1 MKCKFCGV
9 EIDDNILKCPACNR
23 SLKKDKFPTWVIVLI
38 VLVCSGFFTLPFIGI
53 VAAITIPELIEN
65 TNIARNKVMLKK
77 TLSALD
83 QALLLEY
90 VMKDKHYSNT
100 DDVWFKAIK
109 NNVNSTDIEGGIRL
123 ADLTEIRYE
132 KLKNNCSETPKD
144 STKYGSSTAC
154 AKLTVD
160 VDGFDKGKNSLSS
173 KGAIKDRFVLWLYA
187 NRVEVNPNSVEY
199 DVLTKKLSE

>member
-1 MKCKFCGV
+1 
-9 EIDDNILKCPACNR
+9 
-23 SLKKDKFPTWVIVLI
+23 
-38 VLVCSGFFTLPFIGI
+38 
-53 VAAITIPELIEN
+53 
-65 TNIARNKVMLKK
+65 
-77 TLSALD
+77 
-83 QALLLEY
+83 
-90 VMKDKHYSNT
+90 MKDKYYSNT
-100 DDVWFKAIK
+100 DDVWFKSIK
-109 NNVNSTDIEGGIRL
+109 NNVISTDIEGGIRL

-144 STKYGSSTAC
+144 STKYGSGTAC

-160 VDGFDKGKNSLSS
+160 VDGFDKGKNALSS